1 LAFVDPLRFFDPVQD
16 RSDLTVLVCGAEE
29 PFRNGTALDA
39 SPALVLNARGAWP
52 QTAGYFAM
60 THLAP

>member
-1 LAFVDPLRFFDPVQD
+1 MAFVHPLRFFHPVQD
-16 RSDLTVLVCGAEE
+16 RIDLTALVWGDES
-29 PFRNGTALDA
+29 PFRNGKALDA

-60 THLAP
+60 TRLAP